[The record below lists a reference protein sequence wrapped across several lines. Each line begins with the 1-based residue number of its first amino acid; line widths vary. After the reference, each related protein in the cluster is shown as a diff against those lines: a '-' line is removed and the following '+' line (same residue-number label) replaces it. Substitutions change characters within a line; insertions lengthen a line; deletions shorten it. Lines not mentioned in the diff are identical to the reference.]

1 MEPQDV
7 STSTTSEPSPAD
19 KSSYPP
25 PVQQLFQLGSAREN
39 SDPKLWPEYL
49 KLGIGPEHVP
59 DLIRVAQGWRRD
71 WFDKEETPAVWAHIH
86 AWRALGQLR
95 ATEAIE
101 PLLALLTDMQEKG
114 DDWSIEEIPVVLGQ
128 VGAESIEPIAGYLNS
143 SGPDVYS
150 KSAAAGGLA
159 KMAKRSPDLRD
170 RTVRILTD
178 ALARYATQDP
188 ELNGLLLIELLSLKA
203 TEAIPV
209 IREAF
214 RADRIDETMAGG
226 WGDVR
231 REFKLERQPDDPPD
245 QNVADAWREK
255 YPNLNAAVDRMR
267 ESIGLPTPSLA
278 APPRSIE
285 QRKEVERKRRKRQKQ
300 ALRQNR
306 KRR

>member
-25 PVQQLFQLGSAREN
+25 PVQHLFQLGSAREN
-39 SDPKLWPEYL
+39 TKPELWSEYL

-59 DLIRVAQGWRRD
+59 DLIRVAQGWRRH

-86 AWRALGQLR
+86 AWRALGQLK

-114 DDWSIEEIPVVLGQ
+114 DDWSLEEIPVVLAQIGPS
-128 VGAESIEPIAGYLNS
+128 SIDPIAAYLES
-143 SGPDVYS
+143 PGPDPFS
-150 KSAAAGGLA
+150 RSAAASGLVKIA
-159 KMAKRSPDLRD
+159 KGSPEYRE
-170 RTVRILTD
+170 RVVGILTD
-178 ALARYATQDP
+178 ALSRYATQDP
-188 ELNGLLLIELLSLKA
+188 ELNGLLLGELLDMKA
-203 TEAIPV
+203 TEALPV

-214 RADRIDETMAGG
+214 RADQIDETIAGD

-231 REFKLERQPDDPPD
+231 RELNIEPQPDDPPERP
-245 QNVADAWREK
+245 VADAWRGRHPDL
-255 YPNLNAAVDRMR
+255 YGGSGFLRGGSP
-267 ESIGLPTPSLA
+267 PTGPH
-278 APPRSIE
+278 RSIE
-285 QRKEVERKRRKRQKQ
+285 QRKEAERKRRKRQKQ
-300 ALRQNR
+300 ARRQNR